1 MERLSRRNRF
11 SRSNERTLANSA
23 AAAALGPTSAAAAAA
38 AAACSRRRCVDENE
52 NEFALR
58 AGRDSDSG
66 IRLGRDSDVT
76 RTRLGRDSD
85 TRRERAPGIGSI
97 TVVGVRPAVCVC
109 VCVCVRA
116 RGLSALAR
124 ALVSNR
130 WARGTAALK
139 SAEIS
144 RNQPKSAEISAV
156 RVLAVLRS
164 RPDSRYAALSGVRAS
179 RAPSNSAGIGAI
191 RIRGGLAC
199 VRAG

>member
-109 VCVCVRA
+109 VCVCARA
-116 RGLSALAR
+116 RAERAR
-124 ALVSNR
+124 PRSC
-130 WARGTAALK
+130 LK
-139 SAEIS
+139 SLGSRYCCLEIS
-144 RNQPKSAEISAV
+144 RNQPKSAEISRNQRRQSPRGAPLSSRLAV
-156 RVLAVLRS
+156 RGAVR
-164 RPDSRYAALSGVRAS
+164 
-179 RAPSNSAGIGAI
+179 
-191 RIRGGLAC
+191 
-199 VRAG
+199 RAGQ